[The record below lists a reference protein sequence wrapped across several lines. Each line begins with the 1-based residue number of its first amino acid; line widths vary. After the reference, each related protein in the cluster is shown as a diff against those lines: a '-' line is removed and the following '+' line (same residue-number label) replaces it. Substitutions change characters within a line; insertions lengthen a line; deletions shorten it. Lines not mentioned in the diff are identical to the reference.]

1 MIGHE
6 QERSEF
12 VRDLKARGISDERVL
27 EAFARVPREEFVTIT
42 DMPLAFADRALPIAC
57 GQTISQPYMV
67 AVMTEA
73 LELSPEHKVLE
84 IGTGSGYQAAIL
96 AALVREVVTVERYRE
111 LADSARAKLQRLGF
125 GNVTVIHADGMTGAA
140 AHAPFDRI
148 IVTAAAERD
157 IPAALTEQLA
167 PGGVLV
173 APIGAV
179 GGAQRLLRLRK
190 KASGETKIEDLMAV
204 RFVPLLP
211 GLGGGA

>member
-1 MIGHE
+1 MSGRG

-12 VRDLKARGISDERVL
+12 IRDLEQRGIQDERVL
-27 EAFARVPREEFVTIT
+27 EALARVPREEFVTVT

-73 LELSPEHKVLE
+73 LELAPEHKVLE

-96 AALVREVVTVERYRE
+96 AALVCEVVTVERHRE
-111 LADSARAKLQRLGF
+111 LADSARAKLRRLGF
-125 GNVTVIHADGMTGAA
+125 DNVTVIHADGMEGAA
-140 AHAPFDRI
+140 AYAPFDRI
-148 IVTAAAERD
+148 IVTAAAPAD
-157 IPAALTEQLA
+157 IPAALTGQLK

-179 GGAQRLLRLRK
+179 GEAQQLLRIRK
-190 KASGETKIEDLMAV
+190 NAAGDLETEELMAV

-211 GLGGGA
+211 GLGGGD

>member
-1 MIGHE
+1 MNERE

-12 VRDLKARGISDERVL
+12 VRDLQRRGIHDEGVI
-27 EAFARVPREEFVTIT
+27 EAFARVPREEFVTIA

-73 LELSPEHKVLE
+73 LELSLEHKVLE

-96 AALVREVVTVERYRE
+96 AALVHEVVTVERYHE
-111 LADSARAKLQRLGF
+111 LADTARAKLQRLGF
-125 GNVTVIHADGMTGAA
+125 NNVTVIHADGMTGAA
-140 AHAPFDRI
+140 AYAPFDRI
-148 IVTAAAERD
+148 VVTAAAERD
-157 IPAALTEQLA
+157 IPAALTEQLV

-173 APIGAV
+173 APVGAV
-179 GGAQRLLRLRK
+179 GEAQKLLRIRK
-190 KASGETKIEDLMAV
+190 SASGELKTEDLMAV